1 MPEAMNQQLT
11 AAKILVKD
19 NLSQTSER
27 LMSETKI
34 GIESMMLQRCRD
46 LRKNV
51 LKIRQEIKA
60 NNQSNTKP

>member
-1 MPEAMNQQLT
+1 MNQQLT